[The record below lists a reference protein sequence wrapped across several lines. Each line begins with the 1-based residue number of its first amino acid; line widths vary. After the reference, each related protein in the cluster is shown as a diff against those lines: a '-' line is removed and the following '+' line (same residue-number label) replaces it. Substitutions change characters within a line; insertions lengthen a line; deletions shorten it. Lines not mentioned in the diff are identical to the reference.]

1 MKLLVD
7 RGKMADPGD
16 IAGLESFLAKADQ
29 LETNFVSVSDTS
41 LAQEKK
47 ELAKLREESSLQTD
61 KVEKLYDG
69 YQVEFKANIEKLKQ
83 LQQEAQEAKLKN
95 LESK

>member
-29 LETNFVSVSDTS
+29 LESNFVTVSDVS

-47 ELAKLREESSLQTD
+47 ELQ
-61 KVEKLYDG
+61 
-69 YQVEFKANIEKLKQ
+69 
-83 LQQEAQEAKLKN
+83 
-95 LESK
+95 